1 MKARFILFRRAG
13 MYYCEDTV
21 TRKQTSL
28 RTKKESEAVTMLNAR
43 NESFRQP
50 QLNIQIARAYLTAS
64 DPAMSTRT
72 WQAVMDQL
80 STHGKPHT
88 QTRCAR
94 AMRSRTYDG
103 LRNRALMETNAGDF
117 LTLLKNAKV
126 SEVHYLRRL
135 HNLAI
140 RLGWLALPV
149 LAPRLWPKPQYKIKR
164 GITPDE
170 HAKILADVK
179 NAERNFYY

>member
-21 TRKQTSL
+21 TCKQTSL

-94 AMRSRTYDG
+94 AMRSKTYDG
-103 LRNRALMETNAGDF
+103 LRNRALMETNAGIF
-117 LTLLKNAKV
+117 
-126 SEVHYLRRL
+126 
-135 HNLAI
+135 
-140 RLGWLALPV
+140 
-149 LAPRLWPKPQYKIKR
+149 
-164 GITPDE
+164 
-170 HAKILADVK
+170 
-179 NAERNFYY
+179 